1 MVAVTD
7 GGLLFAKNSDRDAN
21 EAQLLEWHP
30 TADHVPGEPLRC
42 TWMSLP
48 QVSHTHAV
56 VLSRPWWMWGAEMG
70 ANEHGVAIG
79 NEAVHARI
87 PPQQEPA
94 LLGMDLLRLALQR
107 AASATKAVE
116 TIIELLEQHGQG
128 GNCGHLTPRH
138 YHNSFLVAD
147 PKEAF
152 VLETVGR
159 MWVVQRAT
167 DVRAIS
173 NAYTIGRDYDRI
185 SPALLDYASIE
196 GWRTGLRFD
205 VAESL
210 SNLRQDAANNGRAR
224 CTRSTGL
231 LQASQGK
238 LDVAAM
244 IGVLRDHGA
253 AGESDPQWHPQDA
266 PLRTVCMHAA
276 DGERTG
282 QTVNSMVSEL
292 QAGQAV
298 HWVTGTAAPCLS
310 IFKPVL
316 PGVPLPAQG
325 PRLKDKFDPAALW
338 WRHEKLHRGMLADFS
353 GHLAALH
360 AERDA
365 LGKGFRA
372 RIAGVLADGTVA
384 DRARTVAACWAEAD
398 AAEQRWAT
406 RLLPEGA
413 EELRPEYRAAWTSS
427 SGAGPGSRP
436 SGVPGSTVRAWALTW
451 PGASGDD
458 TTSARVRAQSASVS
472 PTAP

>member
-1 MVAVTD
+1 MCDTIVALPPATASGSV
-7 GGLLFAKNSDRDAN
+7 LFGKNSDRERN
-21 EAQLLEWHP
+21 EAQAVEF
-30 TADHVPGEPLRC
+30 VPRARHGQDERLRC
-42 TWMSLP
+42 THISIP
-48 QVSHTHAV
+48 QVRETHAA
-56 VLSRPWWMWGAEMG
+56 LLCRPFWMWGAEMG

-107 AASATKAVE
+107 ASSAAKAVE
-116 TIIELLEQHGQG
+116 TIITLLEQHGQG

-210 SNLRQDAANNGRAR
+210 SNLQQDAVSNGRAR

-231 LQASQGK
+231 LQAAQGK

-253 AGESDPQWHPQDA
+253 AGESDPQWHPQDS

-316 PGVPLPAQG
+316 PGAPLPAQG
-325 PRLKDKFDPAALW
+325 PRPKDKFDPAALW

-365 LGKGFRA
+365 LEEGFRA
-372 RIAGVLADGTVA
+372 RIAGVLADGTTA
-384 DRARTVAACWAEAD
+384 DRAREVAACWAEAD
-398 AAEQRWAT
+398 AAEQRWAAT
-406 RLLPEGA
+406 LLPDGT
-413 EELRPEYRAAWTSS
+413 EELRPEYRAAWAEMNRLAAIT
-427 SGAGPGSRP
+427 
-436 SGVPGSTVRAWALTW
+436 
-451 PGASGDD
+451 
-458 TTSARVRAQSASVS
+458 
-472 PTAP
+472 